1 MDYLKSHF
9 YQLVSA
15 YTNDAEFREQ
25 LWKEIVSAY
34 SQKKRYYHNLNHLD
48 YMLRLAEENRDELE
62 DWDVV
67 SFSIFYHDIVY
78 NVKRQK
84 NEERSAEIAAEKL
97 SLLGLEPKRIERC
110 KEQILA
116 TKHHKFSD
124 DSDTS
129 YLIDFDLAILGDT
142 FEKYSIY
149 AQNVRKEYSIYPDI
163 FYIKGRKKVVRSF
176 LDSERIFRTKRFFEL
191 REKKARDNLRKELE
205 IL

>member
-15 YTNDAEFREQ
+15 FTSDAEIVGQ
-25 LWKEIVSAY
+25 LWKEIESAY
-34 SQKKRYYHNLNHLD
+34 SQKKRYYHNINHLD

-62 DWDVV
+62 DSAVV
-67 SFSIFYHDIVY
+67 LFSIFYHDIVY
-78 NVKRQK
+78 NVKRRN
-84 NEERSAEIAAEKL
+84 NEEKSAEFAAEKL
-97 SLLGLEPKRIERC
+97 ALLGLEPKRIERC
-110 KEQILA
+110 REQILA
-116 TKHHKFSD
+116 TKHHTFSD

-142 FEKYSIY
+142 FEKYSVY
-149 AQNVRKEYSIYPDI
+149 TQNVRKEYSIYPD
-163 FYIKGRKKVVRSF
+163 FLYIKGRKKVVRSF